1 MKPLLELKA
10 QDAVTSLSIVYVP
23 EISVVPS
30 ASTTSRSGEGVA
42 PPATTQADGNSDNV
56 EGSGRG
62 PTTCPPHEDRPQ
74 GDSGSM
80 PSLASRTDVMEQGAS
95 AAGVYVAVGLDTG
108 VVEVMRLSS
117 QRMGTRILD
126 LVIASE
132 RSDRLSSISEAAAAT
147 DSHAAADGSVVGD
160 ALVGGLSRL
169 SSDDRDAHVCFR
181 SEMSTS
187 QPAAEGE
194 LAAKLSGENTIS
206 RLRLDR
212 DEVGNQEE
220 RFLPGAAAATTATAT
235 AVGLVASIL
244 CGWHVPADSPSADAW
259 VGRGL
264 VVGFSDTEVG
274 RSPFAE
280 TPRTPLDHTSG
291 NVPTWGW
298 GSKTSEGVG
307 ARASS
312 RMGSGDG
319 QQVFAVCTMD
329 GCVRC
334 CRVVSTAEGQPQWT
348 NLWTR
353 QTKVSVLFSRVCL
366 IVRLCWAIVGLDYR
380 YFRSSDQNVCDS
392 SCCHHSQLYRTTNT
406 PHRKTK
412 FDSSSPT
419 NSATFSVGG
428 ET

>member
-1 MKPLLELKA
+1 M
-10 QDAVTSLSIVYVP
+10 
-23 EISVVPS
+23 PS
-30 ASTTSRSGEGVA
+30 TSTTSRSGEGGA
-42 PPATTQADGNSDNV
+42 PPATAQADGNSDNV

-62 PTTCPPHEDRPQ
+62 LTTCPPHEDRPQ
-74 GDSGSM
+74 GGSGSM
-80 PSLASRTDVMEQGAS
+80 PPLASRTDVMEQGAS

-117 QRMGTRILD
+117 QRMGTRTLD

-132 RSDRLSSISEAAAAT
+132 RSDRLSSISDAAAAA
-147 DSHAAADGSVVGD
+147 DSHPAADGSAAGD
-160 ALVGGLSRL
+160 ALGGGLSRL
-169 SSDDRDAHVCFR
+169 SSDDRDAHVCLR
-181 SEMSTS
+181 SDTSAS

-194 LAAKLSGENTIS
+194 PAAKLSGETMS

-212 DEVGNQEE
+212 DGVGNQEE
-220 RFLPGAAAATTATAT
+220 RVLPGAAAAAAATAT
-235 AVGLVASIL
+235 AAGLVASVL

-259 VGRGL
+259 AGRGL

-274 RSPFAE
+274 TSPFAE
-280 TPRTPLDHTSG
+280 TPRTPLDHISG

-312 RMGSGDG
+312 SRTGSGDG

-353 QTKVSVLFSRVCL
+353 QTKASFSSRAC
-366 IVRLCWAIVGLDYR
+366 
-380 YFRSSDQNVCDS
+380 VCDCS
-392 SCCHHSQLYRTTNT
+392 SLLGRRRAGLKMFSLLRSKGLGHLLPSFSILSKY
-406 PHRKTK
+406 
-412 FDSSSPT
+412 
-419 NSATFSVGG
+419 NST
-428 ET
+428 